1 MTGTSKIIVLTDLHL
16 RAGGKTII
24 GLDPTAR
31 FEAAY
36 GAALADH
43 GDAAALVIMGDLT
56 HSGRAEEFA
65 ILRDTLKTCPLPVLL
80 MLGNHDDRPVF
91 RAAFPDHPA
100 TRAGHVQQ
108 IMDLLHHRLITL
120 DSHEASPDP
129 VHSGALCDARLSW
142 LDEAL
147 AGAGDRMPL
156 VFVHHPPF
164 ETGLPGMDAIRLM
177 NGGDLLDR
185 LRPTG
190 AHLFCGHIHRTIS
203 GQAGGVPFTM
213 FKSTCHQAPL
223 DLHDPDCT
231 LSTAEPGA
239 YGLLWLTPDGVVAHS
254 EDVGLDMT
262 AISATDALPEA

>member
-1 MTGTSKIIVLTDLHL
+1 MTDTSKIIVLTDLHL

-31 FEAAY
+31 FLAAY
-36 GAALADH
+36 TAALRDH
-43 GDAAALVIMGDLT
+43 GDAEALVIMGDLT

-65 ILRDTLKTCPLPVLL
+65 ILHDTLRTCPLPVLL
-80 MLGNHDDRPVF
+80 MLGNHDDRPAF
-91 RAAFPDHPA
+91 RAAFPDHPV
-100 TRAGHVQQ
+100 TGTGHVQQ
-108 IMDLLHHRLITL
+108 IMDLPHHRLITL

-129 VHSGALCDARLSW
+129 LHSGWLCEARLAW

-147 AGAGDRMPL
+147 SGAGDRMPL

-164 ETGLPGMDAIRLM
+164 KTGLPGMDAIRLM
-177 NGGDLLDR
+177 SGDALLDR
-185 LRPTG
+185 LRPSG

-203 GQAGGVPFTM
+203 GQASGVPFTM

-223 DLHDPDCT
+223 DLHDADCT
-231 LSTAEPGA
+231 LSIAEPGA

-254 EDVGLDMT
+254 ADVGFDT
-262 AISATDALPEA
+262 VASSSTDALPEG